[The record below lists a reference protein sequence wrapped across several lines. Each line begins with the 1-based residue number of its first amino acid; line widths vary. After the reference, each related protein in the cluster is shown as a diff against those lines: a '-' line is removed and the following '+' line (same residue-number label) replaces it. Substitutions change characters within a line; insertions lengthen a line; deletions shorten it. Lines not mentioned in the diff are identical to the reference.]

1 MVLTID
7 IGNTNIVL
15 GGFIDEELTFIAR
28 MATNTKKTEFEY
40 AVKIREIMVLRG
52 IEEKSI
58 DGAIISSVVPQLT
71 ENIKRAVKIIYNI
84 SPLVVGP
91 GIKTGINLLVDN
103 PAEVGADLICACVA
117 GYNLYK
123 SPVLITD
130 MGTATKMMVVDENA
144 AFRGVSIIPGVEIS
158 LKALA
163 GTAAQLPHIGLSAP
177 QKVIAKN
184 TEECMR
190 SGIIYGNASL
200 VDGMIDRILDEI
212 GKKATLLATGG
223 LSSMIIPHCRHE
235 IKIDENLI
243 LKGLYIIYKKNS
255 QLN

>member
-15 GGFIDEELTFIAR
+15 GGFTDDKLNFIAR
-28 MATNTKKTEFEY
+28 MSTDTRKTEFEY
-40 AVKIREIMVLRG
+40 AVKIREIMVLKG
-52 IEEKSI
+52 IEGKSI
-58 DGAIISSVVPQLT
+58 RGAIISSVVPQLT
-71 ENIKRAVKIIYNI
+71 YSIKKAVDIVYGIKA
-84 SPLVVGP
+84 LVVGP

-117 GYNLYK
+117 AYNLYAP
-123 SPVLITD
+123 PVLITD

-212 GKKATLLATGG
+212 GKDATLVATGG

-243 LKGLYIIYKKNS
+243 LKGLYIMYKKNS
-255 QLN
+255 KLN

>member
-15 GGFIDEELTFIAR
+15 GGFIDDELNFIAR
-28 MATNTKKTEFEY
+28 MSTDTRKTEFEY
-40 AVKIREIMVLRG
+40 AVKIREIMVLKG
-52 IEEKSI
+52 IDKKSVS
-58 DGAIISSVVPQLT
+58 GAIISSVVPQLT
-71 ENIKRAVKIIYNI
+71 HGLKKAVDIVYGIKA
-84 SPLVVGP
+84 LVVGP

-123 SPVLITD
+123 PPVLITD

-163 GTAAQLPHIGLSAP
+163 GSAAQLPHIGLDAP

-184 TEECMR
+184 TGECMR

-200 VDGMIDRILDEI
+200 IDGMVDRILNEI
-212 GKKATLLATGG
+212 GTDATLVATGG
-223 LSSMIIPHCRHE
+223 LSGMIVPHCNH
-235 IKIDENLI
+235 KIIMDENLI
-243 LKGLYIIYKKNS
+243 LKGLYIMYKKNTR
-255 QLN
+255 N